1 MPLSFFSD
9 VKSRILPFPV
19 GWKYAQKN
27 GPGALGSLL
36 FHGLVLLLVIIWA
49 TQRTSQSPPAAMHFV
64 PVDLIRLGEET
75 TSPDAAQKSVIPQQ
89 RASRAA
95 QASNPT
101 PPEGVAPSK
110 TKPEP
115 LDDLDAKLR
124 ALAKLRQ
131 PDTKLQLSD
140 SPGVSN
146 VDAGNGVLGDRA
158 LYSVRD
164 YVLAQVLR
172 RWSLNLS
179 KAGGRKLVIP
189 IRVAMKRDGTIV
201 SAEIVEEARAKNDAL
216 YRDIAISA
224 RNAVTLSSPI
234 ALPPGD
240 YAAVMHFTL
249 NLDPRAT
256 QR

>member
-1 MPLSFFSD
+1 MPLSYFSNL
-9 VKSRILPFPV
+9 KSRLLPFPAR
-19 GWKYAQKN
+19 WKYAGEN
-27 GPGALGSLL
+27 GPGVLGSLA
-36 FHGLVLLLVIIWA
+36 FHGLILLLVIFWA
-49 TQRTSQSPPAAMHFV
+49 THRVTQAPPTAIHFV
-64 PVDLIRLGEET
+64 PVDLIRLGDET
-75 TSPDAAQKSVIPQQ
+75 TSPEAAQKSVIPQQ

-131 PDTKLQLSD
+131 PDTKFQLSD

-146 VDAGNGVLGDRA
+146 VDAANGVPGNHA
-158 LYSVRD
+158 QYSVRD

-172 RWSLNLS
+172 HWSLNLS

-189 IRVAMKRDGTIV
+189 IRVAMKRNGTIV
-201 SAEIVEEARAKNDAL
+201 SAEIVEEERAKADAL

-224 RNAVTLSSPI
+224 RNAIVLSSPI
-234 ALPPGD
+234 QLPPGD

>member
-1 MPLSFFSD
+1 MPNFFSD
-9 VKSRILPFPV
+9 VKDWIGSLPA
-19 GWKYAQKN
+19 GRKYAQEN
-27 GPGALGSLL
+27 GPGVLGSLV
-36 FHGLVLLLVIIWA
+36 FHGLILLLIFFWA
-49 TQRTSQSPPAAMHFV
+49 VQRTSQAPPAAIHFV
-64 PVDLIRLGEET
+64 PVDLIRLGDET
-75 TSPDAAQKSVIPQQ
+75 ISPDAVRKSVIPQQ

-131 PDTKLQLSD
+131 PDTKLQLSN

-146 VDAGNGVLGDRA
+146 VDAANGVPGDRA
-158 LYSVRD
+158 QYSVRD

-172 RWSLNLS
+172 RWSLNLT
-179 KAGGRKLVIP
+179 KASGRGLVIP
-189 IRVAMKRDGTIV
+189 IRVAMKHDGTIL
-201 SAEIVEEARAKNDAL
+201 SAEIVEEARAKSDAL

-224 RNAVTLSSPI
+224 RNAVVLSSPI
-234 ALPPGD
+234 QLPPGD

>member
-1 MPLSFFSD
+1 MFNFISD
-9 VKSRILPFPV
+9 VKGWIGSFSV
-19 GWKYAQKN
+19 GRKYAEEN
-27 GPGALGSLL
+27 GPGVLGSLA
-36 FHGLVLLLVIIWA
+36 FHGLILLLIFLWA
-49 TQRTSQSPPAAMHFV
+49 AQRASQAPPAAMRFV
-64 PVDLIRLGEET
+64 PVDLIRLGDET

-101 PPEGVAPSK
+101 PPEGVAPTK

-115 LDDLDAKLR
+115 LNDLDAKLR

-146 VDAGNGVLGDRA
+146 VDASNGVAGNRA

-172 RWSLNLS
+172 RWSLNLA
-179 KAGGRKLVIP
+179 KAGGRGFVIP
-189 IRVAMKRDGTIV
+189 IRVAMKHDGTIV
-201 SAEIVEEARAKNDAL
+201 SAEIVEEARAKSDAL
-216 YRDIAISA
+216 YRDVALSA
-224 RNAVTLSSPI
+224 RNAIVLSSPI
-234 ALPPGD
+234 QLPPGD

>member
-19 GWKYAQKN
+19 GWKYAQEN

-36 FHGLVLLLVIIWA
+36 FHGLVLLLVILWA
-49 TQRTSQSPPAAMHFV
+49 TQRTSQSPPATMHFV

-115 LDDLDAKLR
+115 VDDLDAKLR

-146 VDAGNGVLGDRA
+146 VDAGNGVPGDRA